1 MTVDIS
7 RHNSV
12 AVITWRDGENR
23 INLESLAELHAALD
37 EVQAIEGPLSVVFT
51 AEGKFFSNG
60 LDLEK
65 LGTEGP
71 ALEAMF
77 VELDRLCGRLL
88 TFPAYT
94 IGAINGHAFAGGA
107 ILSMTFDHR
116 IMRTERGFWCLNEA
130 EIGFP
135 LTENLSKVILA
146 RLPRP
151 LALRAM
157 LTADRW
163 NADGAVAA
171 GLVEQMVPEEE
182 LLSAAIAWG
191 EHMATRSRAV
201 ITEHKRLVYG
211 ELAASLGA

>member
-1 MTVDIS
+1 M
-7 RHNSV
+7 
-12 AVITWRDGENR
+12 
-23 INLESLAELHAALD
+23 
-37 EVQAIEGPLSVVFT
+37 QAIEGPLSVVVT

-60 LDLEK
+60 LDLET

-71 ALEAMF
+71 ALDAMF

-94 IGAINGHAFAGGA
+94 IAAINGHAFAGGA

-116 IMRTERGFWCLNEA
+116 VMRTERGFWCLNEA

-135 LTENLSKVILA
+135 LTDNLSRVILA

-163 NADGAVAA
+163 NAEGALAV
-171 GLVEQMVPEEE
+171 GLVEQIVPEED
-182 LLSAAIAWG
+182 LLSAALTWG
-191 EHMATRSRAV
+191 AHMATRSRAV
-201 ITEHKRLVYG
+201 VAEHKRLVYG
-211 ELAASLGA
+211 ELAAHLGA